1 MSLINLCSYGKKLLI
16 IIFLSFSTSLFS
28 QVYFNDLEGLNHQK
42 YWIGLSTIDSGAA
55 HSGYYLSHTDSLNP
69 YGLGIEI
76 IIPQELSNENVM
88 LSVGGYVKSNKI
100 NNDAIFVITI
110 LDSLNKELLWKGVN
124 LSNTLKTANEWY
136 DFDASIKFPEAS

>member
-69 YGLGIEI
+69 YGL
-76 IIPQELSNENVM
+76 LSPRNYQMKMLCSRLGVM
-88 LSVGGYVKSNKI
+88 LR
-100 NNDAIFVITI
+100 ATR
-110 LDSLNKELLWKGVN
+110 
-124 LSNTLKTANEWY
+124 
-136 DFDASIKFPEAS
+136 